1 MYMITIISFFADAL
15 RIGEKPCNE
24 STI

>member
-15 RIGEKPCNE
+15 RIGEKPCDE